1 MRRLSERPITYPELV
16 LSGPMGNILD
26 VLCTGTVP
34 ESAQEMAQ
42 RAYLMRKMA
51 GHHESNLDALLYWSL
66 LKWKQSHSPVFTL
79 GCDLAWAIAHTEPP
93 MKTFDI
99 LPEVPI
105 DGMYVHVPPV
115 IDIGGTDDSRRRIE
129 GFFLTVN
136 NISVPIDGHIADNPL
151 SEIPSEELRNYRS
164 CRGIT
169 VVGIGEDHAP
179 KLADRIAQGKGYQRD
194 DLVLYFN
201 LVPGLPLYVDG
212 VEDPLT
218 RMVTN
223 LLYLLQNTTE
233 LQEQVEPARSDIQG
247 TDRKARRERERWQ
260 QKGRS
265 ACHHRV
271 WDLSSTSR
279 QRVIDPDAP
288 GESGEPGEPGG
299 ATQHTVE
306 GHVVMGHIH
315 KYWVLDPAGQRSL
328 ATREVQ
334 TKTRGVRQYHL
345 VAKWLQPYTRGEGPV
360 AEPKVLVR

>member
-16 LSGPMGNILD
+16 LSGPMGKMLD
-26 VLCTGTVP
+26 VLCKGTVP
-34 ESAQEMAQ
+34 ETAQEMAQ
-42 RAYLMRKMA
+42 RTYLLRKMT
-51 GHHESNLDALLYWSL
+51 GHYESNMDALLYWSL
-66 LKWKQSHSPVFTL
+66 LKWRQSHSPVFSL
-79 GCDLAWAIAHTEPP
+79 GCDLAWAIAHTDAP

-105 DGMYVHVPPV
+105 DGMYVSVPPV
-115 IDIGGTDDSRRRIE
+115 IDIGTGDERRRIE

-136 NISVPIDGHIADNPL
+136 NISVPIDGHISDNPL
-151 SEIPSEELRNYRS
+151 SEIRSEDLNKYRT

-179 KLADRIAQGKGYQRD
+179 KLADRIARGEGHLRD

-212 VEDPLT
+212 VEDTLT
-218 RMVTN
+218 RMIAN
-223 LLYLLQNTTE
+223 LLYLLQNTAE
-233 LQEQVEPARSDIQG
+233 LQEQLEPSRPDIQG
-247 TDRKARRERERWQ
+247 PDRKARRERERWQ

-265 ACHHRV
+265 ACPHRI
-271 WDLSSTSR
+271 WDLSGTSR

-288 GESGEPGEPGG
+288 DASEGTTPH
-299 ATQHTVE
+299 AVE
-306 GHVVMGHIH
+306 GHIVMGHIH

-360 AEPKVLVR
+360 ADPKVLMR

>member
-1 MRRLSERPITYPELV
+1 MHRLSERPITYPEIV
-16 LSGPMGNILD
+16 LPGPMGNILD
-26 VLCTGTVP
+26 VLCKGSAP
-34 ESAQEMAQ
+34 KSAQEMAQ
-42 RAYLMRKMA
+42 RVHLTRKLA

-66 LKWKQSHSPVFTL
+66 FKWKQSLSPVFTL
-79 GCDLAWAIAHTEPP
+79 GCDLAWAIAHTDPP

-105 DGMYVHVPPV
+105 DGMYVSVPPV
-115 IDIGGTDDSRRRIE
+115 IDIGTDDSRRRIE

-136 NISVPIDGHIADNPL
+136 NISVPLDGHIPDNPL

-201 LVPGLPLYVDG
+201 LVPGMPLYVDG

-233 LQEQVEPARSDIQG
+233 LQEQLEPVRPDLQG
-247 TDRKARRERERWQ
+247 TDRKTRRERERWQ

-265 ACHHRV
+265 ACHHRI
-271 WDLSSTSR
+271 WNLSSTGR
-279 QRVIDPDAP
+279 QRIIDPDAP
-288 GESGEPGEPGG
+288 DAPEGES
-299 ATQHTVE
+299 AHTAE
-306 GHVVMGHIH
+306 AHVVMGHIH

-345 VAKWLQPYTRGEGPV
+345 VAKWLQPYIRGEGPV